1 LDRPAFDIGVLSG
14 RLKDKHAPIA
24 DGGDDMPDEIG
35 AGDAPRRNPSELALD
50 AIRPLANLPVFFRLT
65 GRRVVLAGGSEAAAW
80 KAELL
85 AASGAD
91 VAVFAPAPSPKMLET
106 AGRHPQIALF
116 PRDWAAA
123 DLNGATLAVADAASA
138 EEAEAFARAA
148 RAAGAPV
155 NVIDQPEFCDFSFG
169 TIVNRSPLVIGIST
183 DGAAPVFGQALR
195 ARIEA
200 LIPANFAAWAQAA
213 KEWRP
218 QFSELAA
225 AFRQRRNFWERFATL
240 ALSSAGRKPRSD
252 DLAGLLAA
260 ADADKGAGAKG
271 EVVLVGGGP
280 GDAELLTLK
289 AVRALQS
296 ADVILFDD
304 LISPAVL
311 ELARR
316 EAQRINVGKRGHGP
330 SVGQADISALLVE
343 LGLAGKKVVRLKGGD
358 PAVFGRTNEEIA
370 AARAA
375 GIACTI
381 VPGITAAL
389 AAAASLGLSL
399 SERDRARRIQFITAH
414 AADGSLPARLD
425 WPALVDP
432 GATTAV
438 YMGVKTLPALARR
451 LLEEGLDPMTPAV
464 MIENASLPE
473 ERRFVAPLAD
483 MPALIAAAAPT
494 GPCMLL
500 YGQTLDRIQSAK
512 GETLP

>member
-1 LDRPAFDIGVLSG
+1 
-14 RLKDKHAPIA
+14 
-24 DGGDDMPDEIG
+24 MPDEWG
-35 AGDAPRRNPSELALD
+35 ARSGLAADSGSRRNPSELALD
-50 AIRPLANLPVFFRLT
+50 AIRPLANLPVFFKLT
-65 GRRVVLAGGSEAAAW
+65 GRRVVVAGGSEAAAW

-85 AASGAD
+85 AASGAN
-91 VAVFAPAPSPKMLET
+91 VAAFAPSPSPKMLET
-106 AGRHPQIALF
+106 AQRHPQIAVFLR
-116 PRDWAAA
+116 PWADDDLHGAA
-123 DLNGATLAVADAASA
+123 LAVADAADA
-138 EEAEAFARAA
+138 REAEAFAEAA
-148 RAAGAPV
+148 RRAGAPV
-155 NVIDQPEFCDFSFG
+155 NVIDQPDYCDFSFG
-169 TIVNRSPLVIGIST
+169 TIVNRSPLVIGVST

-218 QFSELAA
+218 QFSELGA

-240 ALSSAGRKPRSD
+240 ALSSAGRKPAPEDRD
-252 DLAGLLAA
+252 RLLALSV
-260 ADADKGAGAKG
+260 DEKDDSKGQ
-271 EVVLVGGGP
+271 VVLVGGGP

-304 LISPAVL
+304 LVSPAVL

-330 SVGQADISALLVE
+330 SVGQADISALLVS

-358 PAVFGRTNEEIA
+358 PGIFGRTNEETA

-375 GIACTI
+375 GIECAI

-451 LLEEGLDPMTPAV
+451 LLDEGLDPATPAV

-473 ERRFVAPLAD
+473 ERRFVSTLAE
-483 MPALIAAAAPT
+483 MPTLIAAAAPT

-500 YGQTLDRIQSAK
+500 YGQTLDRAAK
-512 GETLP
+512 ADGRAAT

>member
-1 LDRPAFDIGVLSG
+1 MPNERGARSG
-14 RLKDKHAPIA
+14 FA
-24 DGGDDMPDEIG
+24 DDSGS
-35 AGDAPRRNPSELALD
+35 RRNPSELALD

-65 GRRVVLAGGSEAAAW
+65 GRRVVVAGGSEAAAW

-85 AASGAD
+85 AASSAD

-116 PRDWAAA
+116 LRCWAPDDLDGAA
-123 DLNGATLAVADAASA
+123 LAVADAAS
-138 EEAEAFARAA
+138 EPEAKAFAQAA
-148 RAAGAPV
+148 RRAGTPV
-155 NVIDQPEFCDFSFG
+155 NVIDQPDYCDFSFG
-169 TIVNRSPLVIGIST
+169 TIVNRSPLVIGVST

-218 QFSELAA
+218 QFSELGA

-240 ALSSAGRKPRSD
+240 ALSSAGRQPNAR
-252 DLAGLLAA
+252 DLDGLMAA
-260 ADADKGAGAKG
+260 SAEEKGDAKG
-271 EVVLVGGGP
+271 QVVIVGGGP
-280 GDAELLTLK
+280 GDSELLTLK

-330 SVGQADISALLVE
+330 SVGQADISALLVS

-358 PAVFGRTNEEIA
+358 PAIFGRTNEETA

-375 GIACTI
+375 GIECAI
-381 VPGITAAL
+381 IPGITAAL
-389 AAAASLGLSL
+389 AAAAALGVSL

-414 AADGSLPARLD
+414 AADGSLPERLD

-451 LLEEGLDPMTPAV
+451 LLEEGLDPATPAV
-464 MIENASLPE
+464 MIENASLQE
-473 ERRFVAPLAD
+473 ERRFVASLAD

-500 YGQTLDRIQSAK
+500 YGRTLDWAANAGRSAP
-512 GETLP
+512 L